1 LSEDLNNNGRG
12 FRLPGR
18 ELPESTREKLKQRRY
33 RSRLLSLSRIVGPLK
48 IFAFVLIIVSLAYL
62 SIIQLRHLFFNTSY
76 FELKSI
82 EVTGNSTIA
91 REEIINTAGISPALN
106 VFLIDREAVRKRLI
120 NHPGIKNAKVEL
132 KGLYNLHLEISERVP
147 VLYAK
152 VGTTFY
158 EISDDGVIINTESLG
173 EKALPI
179 ITGLKLET
187 SGAGE
192 SLKDN
197 DSFFIAQHWVKNLEA
212 GILENISE
220 INFLNPQNPYLFL
233 VSGEKI
239 FPRSLED
246 FKNRYNFLRALLDN
260 LRKNNVE
267 PIYLDMRAPSI
278 VVKPRKKSGASE
290 GRRGSSSGG

>member
-1 LSEDLNNNGRG
+1 MSEDLNNQGRG

-33 RSRLLSLSRIVGPLK
+33 RSRLSNLSRIVGPLK

-62 SIIQLRHLFFNTSY
+62 SIVQLRHLFFNTSY

-120 NHPGIKNAKVEL
+120 NHPRIKNVKVEL

-147 VLYAK
+147 ALYAK

-158 EISDDGVIINTESLG
+158 EISDDGVIISTESLG

-197 DSFFIAQHWVKNLEA
+197 DAFFIAQHWVKNLEA

-220 INFLNPQNPYLFL
+220 INFLNPQNPYLYM

-278 VVKPRKKSGASE
+278 VVKPRKKTGASE

>member
-1 LSEDLNNNGRG
+1 MSEDLNNNGRG